1 MLNLPQN
8 RPKTANICPRE
19 KPDTHP
25 TLRTCPPPQPST
37 WGNIFR
43 LNGVP
48 GYQKPTKTANICP
61 REKPD
66 THPRA
71 ADMSPPPQPNTWGN
85 IFHLSGVP
93 GYPTCQQHP
102 LQDDK
107 TRHKEDAYVCTTRPY
122 SDPRMASCSTSET
135 VYVGGLPSL
144 HNRIRTKWVEM
155 ITHNSDTVQ
164 IRIMH
169 HIILT
174 KAILVLDLS
183 TDEAPRGNTPPE
195 CCRDVHHAHGWSTCA
210 RRHSGQPQR
219 RTNHGD
225 ASKKIANTAQRWH
238 QNCT

>member
-1 MLNLPQN
+1 MSGGKPRPMRFQIYENVRATPKVTRVPRRINGPPTPPEKCQIC
-8 RPKTANICPRE
+8 PKTDQKQPTCAQERNQTPTPRCG
-19 KPDTHP
+19 HV
-25 TLRTCPPPQPST
+25 PPPQPST

-155 ITHNSDTVQ
+155 ITHNSNTVQ

-183 TDEAPRGNTPPE
+183 TDEAPRGNTPLD
-195 CCRDVHHAHGWSTCA
+195 C
-210 RRHSGQPQR
+210 
-219 RTNHGD
+219 
-225 ASKKIANTAQRWH
+225 
-238 QNCT
+238 